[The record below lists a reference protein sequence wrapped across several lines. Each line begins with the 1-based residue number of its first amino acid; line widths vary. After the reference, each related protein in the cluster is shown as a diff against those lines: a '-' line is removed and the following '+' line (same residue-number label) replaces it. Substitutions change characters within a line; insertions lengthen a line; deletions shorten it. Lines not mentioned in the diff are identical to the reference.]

1 MYASIVEIQAKPGKT
16 EDLVAAVK
24 AVLPELGQITGLKQ
38 FITLDMGNDKGL
50 SIAVYES
57 QADREA
63 ATPKVQEI
71 LGRWADLYAATP
83 NRQGAE
89 VRINESF

>member
-24 AVLPELGQITGLKQ
+24 AALPELGQVAGIKQ
-38 FITLDMGNDKGL
+38 LITLDMGNDKGL
-50 SIAVYES
+50 SVVVYES

-63 ATPKVQEI
+63 AQPIAQEI
-71 LGRWADLYAATP
+71 LGRWAHLYAAMP

-89 VRINESF
+89 VLINESF

>member
-1 MYASIVEIQAKPGKT
+1 MYASVVEIQTKPGKT
-16 EDLVAAVK
+16 EELVAAIK
-24 AVLPELGQITGLKQ
+24 AALPELGQITGLKQ

-50 SIAVYES
+50 SIVVYES
-57 QADREA
+57 QAAQEA
-63 ATPKVQEI
+63 ATPKAQEI
-71 LGRWADLYAATP
+71 LGRWADLYASPP